1 MSTRWNSTYLMFDR
15 FLVLKQALL
24 EMQGNQEYKDH
35 HKALK
40 KIKERDWS
48 LMANVVTVLKV
59 NFTNTYQ
66 D

>member
-1 MSTRWNSTYLMFDR
+1 MFDR